1 MDYAELKKKFIEIY
15 GEGEIRIFSAAG
27 RVNLIGEHIDYNGG
41 YVLPAALN
49 LRCAVLARPNNT
61 DKIKLAFTTLNER
74 VVLDKNNLQNYKH
87 LKYGNYQAGVAYM
100 MLQAGFNIVGCD
112 LLYDATV
119 PFGSGLSSS
128 AAIEVGTALAFATFS
143 KESGNTPKDIDLA
156 ELAVLCQKAENQ
168 YVGVNSG
175 IMDQFA
181 SAMGKKDH
189 AILLDCS
196 TLKYEY
202 VPLNLLGYS
211 LVIIN
216 TNKPRSLADS
226 KYNERRAECE
236 EALKILQKSLDIN
249 NLCEIS
255 PQTFEANKHLLSGK
269 IKDRA
274 EHCVYEQNRV
284 IKSVVALKKGD
295 LIKFGQLL
303 NESHKSLKE
312 LYEVTGIELDTL
324 AETAQNTPGCIGSRM
339 TGAGFGGCAVSLVK
353 TENVQDFVDHV
364 TRVYTEKIG
373 YPPSVYNT
381 SIADGAYEIIEEI
394 V

>member
-1 MDYAELKKKFIEIY
+1 MDFTKLKKKFAEIY
-15 GEGEIRIFSAAG
+15 GEGEIRVFSAAG

-61 DKIKLAFTTLNER
+61 DKIRIAFTTLDER

-87 LKYGNYQAGVAYM
+87 LKYGNYQAGVAYVM
-100 MLQAGFNIVGCD
+100 QEAGFSIVGCD
-112 LLYDATV
+112 LLYDSTV

-128 AAIEVGTALAFATFS
+128 AAIEVSTALALATFS
-143 KESGNTPKDIDLA
+143 KESGNTAKDIGLV
-156 ELAVLCQKAENQ
+156 ELAVLSQKAENR

-202 VPLNLLGYS
+202 VPLNLLDYS

-236 EALKILQKSLDIN
+236 EALKILQKSLDID

-274 EHCVYEQNRV
+274 EHCVYEQDRV
-284 IKSVVALKKGD
+284 IKSIEALKKGD

-324 AETAQNTPGCIGSRM
+324 AETAQKTPGCIGSRM

-353 TENVQDFVDHV
+353 TQNVQDFVERV
-364 TRVYTEKIG
+364 TRVYTQKIG
-373 YPPSVYNT
+373 YSPSVYNT
-381 SIADGAYEIIEEI
+381 SIADGAYEIKERNL
-394 V
+394 